1 MKTLAAA
8 FAMGATLLTV
18 QAHAATTYFR
28 FFNGSDTIASGVL
41 TTSTTGDSELI
52 DSLKG
57 EFGGA
62 PIVLAPVGSVDFY
75 APNNNLFYP
84 TGLGEA
90 ANPGLY
96 GGSGGY
102 LDGAGLGFYSGGSL
116 YGIYYIVSNPG
127 PYYNFDPI
135 YGLEQYTDGA
145 FYAYGSLSLTAP
157 EPGAWALTLF
167 GFAGLGAMLR
177 HRRGRLALG

>member
-8 FAMGATLLTV
+8 FALGVTLLAA
-18 QAHAATTYFR
+18 QAHADTTYFR
-28 FFNGSDTIASGVL
+28 FVNGGHTIASAVL

-52 DSLKG
+52 DSLTG
-57 EFGGA
+57 EFDGA

-102 LDGAGLGFYSGGSL
+102 LDGAGLAFSSSGSL
-116 YGIYYIVSNPG
+116 YGVYYIVSNPA
-127 PYYNFDPI
+127 PYYNFHPI
-135 YGLEQYTDGA
+135 YGLEQYTNGA
-145 FYAYGSLSLTAP
+145 FYAYGTVSLTAP
-157 EPGAWALTLF
+157 EPGAWALMLF

-177 HRRGRLALG
+177 RRRGKLAPG